1 MNGIFVSRISRIAA
15 VGLLLAASCGS
26 SPKVDRGEM
35 LMPDGYKDVKASIF
49 VSPVAGQRIYQ
60 KVAVLPFKA
69 PTELIGSSIS
79 DLFATA
85 LLKTNKYNLV
95 ERSQMEQVL
104 GEQAL
109 GLKGV
114 TESSLA
120 IRVGKMLG
128 VQGVIV
134 GTVPEYGSKA
144 SGAAE
149 LSAIGINARMIDV
162 SDGGVVWSV
171 SDSAISPS
179 PIGLSSFAKRMVDNL
194 VSALFQEAIKAGDTV
209 AANLP
214 VPQIA
219 SSRGGVR
226 SVSIE
231 IVPDSPEA
239 VESYTILRGRTESGS
254 FQEVGKVENSSR
266 HVSFEDRNLLDA
278 ETYHYK
284 VVGRNRS
291 GMTTVPSQPIRVS
304 TAGPPDAVTG
314 LSAQSGLIRKIVLQ
328 WQASFDPNVKGYNIY
343 RRTSGDTWAKIKSI
357 DGQSKAAYTD
367 EGLDDEKT
375 YSYRIA
381 AFNVVETESPP
392 SKTAQAATKGP
403 PSMVT
408 GLKAASGEARKVS
421 LSWNPVNEPEVKGY
435 AVYRA
440 SQGAGPFEMI
450 KSIEGREQT
459 QFVDGGK
466 KGYFSDDAALQ
477 DETRYYYKV
486 RAVNVVDVQSPD
498 SRVAIAVTK
507 PVPTPVTGIRSG
519 EIQVKQVAIEWEP
532 NPEPDIAKY
541 EVFRGE
547 EQASV
552 NKSLGEVP
560 SSAYRFVDKGLKD
573 GTTYHY
579 KVRAI
584 DKDGLIGKFSNPV
597 QASTKPLPRNPHGI
611 RAALDG
617 GQVHVSWK
625 PNPEP
630 DIAKYVVSLK
640 GFMFWDKAGESN
652 GPSFVYRGEIKK
664 GKTITFRVTA
674 VDGTGLESEPS
685 EEISLV
691 IP

>member
-15 VGLLLAASCGS
+15 AGLFLAASCGS
-26 SPKVDRGEM
+26 SQKVDRGEM
-35 LMPDGYKDVKASIF
+35 LMPDGYKDVKATIY
-49 VSPVAGQRIYQ
+49 VSPVASQRIYQ

-69 PTELIGSSIS
+69 PTDLIGSSIS

-114 TESSLA
+114 TESAVA

-144 SGAAE
+144 SGASE

-194 VSALFQEAIKAGDTV
+194 VSQLFQEAIKAGDTV

-226 SVSIE
+226 SVFIQV
-231 IVPDSPEA
+231 VPDSPEA
-239 VESYTILRGRTESGS
+239 VESYTVLRGRTESGS
-254 FQEVGKVENSSR
+254 YQEVGKVENSSR
-266 HVSFEDRNLLDA
+266 NVSFEDRNLLDA

-291 GMTTVPSQPIRVS
+291 GMTTVPSQPVRV
-304 TAGPPDAVTG
+304 TTVGPPDAVTG
-314 LSAQSGLIRKIVLQ
+314 LSAQSGLIRKVILQ
-328 WQASFDPNVKGYNIY
+328 WQASFDPNVKGYNVY
-343 RRTSGDTWAKIKSI
+343 RRTSGDTWAKIKTL
-357 DGQSKAAYTD
+357 DGQSRASYTD
-367 EGLDDEKT
+367 EGLDDEKAYT
-375 YSYRIA
+375 YRIA

-392 SKTAQAATKGP
+392 SRTAAATTKGP
-403 PSMVT
+403 PSPVT

-440 SQGAGPFEMI
+440 SHESGPFEMI

-459 QFVDGGK
+459 QFEDGGK
-466 KGYFSDDAALQ
+466 KGYFSEEASLS
-477 DETRYYYKV
+477 DETRYYYKL
-486 RAVNVVDVQSPD
+486 RAVNVVDVESPD
-498 SRVAIAVTK
+498 SRRAIAVTK
-507 PVPTPVTGIRSG
+507 PVPTPVTGIRTG
-519 EIQVKQVAIEWEP
+519 EKEVKRITVEWEP
-532 NPEPDIAKY
+532 NPESDIAKY
-541 EVFRGE
+541 EIFRGE
-547 EQASV
+547 DPAST
-552 NKSLGEVP
+552 NKNVGEV
-560 SSAYRFVDKGLKD
+560 SASTYRFVDKDLKD
-573 GTTYHY
+573 GSTHHY
-579 KVRAI
+579 RLRAV
-584 DKDGLIGKFSNPV
+584 DKDGLIGKFSIVV
-597 QASTKPLPRNPHGI
+597 QSSTKPLPKNPQGI
-611 RAALDG
+611 KAVFDG
-617 GQVHVSWK
+617 GQVLVSWK

-630 DIAKYVVSLK
+630 DIVKYAVSQK
-640 GFMFWDKAGESN
+640 GFMFWDKAGEAS
-652 GPSFVYRGEIKK
+652 GPSFAFRGEVKK
-664 GKTITFRVTA
+664 GKTLTFRVTA

>member
-421 LSWNPVNEPEVKGY
+421 PVMEPGQRTGGQGLRRLSGKP
-435 AVYRA
+435 
-440 SQGAGPFEMI
+440 GAGPFEMI

-519 EIQVKQVAIEWEP
+519 EIEVKASRHRMGAESG
-532 NPEPDIAKY
+532 ARHR
-541 EVFRGE
+541 EVRGLPGRRTG
-547 EQASV
+547 V
-552 NKSLGEVP
+552 RRTRTPGEVP
-560 SSAYRFVDKGLKD
+560 PSAYRFVDKGLKD

-597 QASTKPLPRNPHGI
+597 QASTKPLPRNPMGSGP
-611 RAALDG
+611 RSTGARFMSRG
-617 GQVHVSWK
+617 
-625 PNPEP
+625 NPIP
-630 DIAKYVVSLK
+630 SPTSPGTLSLK
-640 GFMFWDKAGESN
+640 GFMFWDKAEKPTDRAS
-652 GPSFVYRGEIKK
+652 SIAGEIKK

>member
-1 MNGIFVSRISRIAA
+1 MNGTFVSRISRIAA
-15 VGLLLAASCGS
+15 AGLFLAASCGS

-35 LMPDGYKDVKASIF
+35 LMPDGYKDVKATIF
-49 VSPVAGQRIYQ
+49 VSPAAAQRIYQ

-114 TESSLA
+114 TESTLA
-120 IRVGKMLG
+120 MRVGKMLG

-144 SGAAE
+144 SGSAE

-179 PIGLSSFAKRMVDNL
+179 SIGLSAFAKRMVDSL
-194 VSALFQEAIKAGDTV
+194 VSQLFQEAIRAGDTV

-226 SVSIE
+226 TAFIE

-239 VESYTILRGRTESGS
+239 VESYTVLRGRTESGS
-254 FQEVGKVENSSR
+254 YQEVGKVENSSR
-266 HVSFEDRNLLDA
+266 RVSFEDRNLLDA

-284 VVGRNRS
+284 VVGRGRS
-291 GMTTVPSQPIRVS
+291 GMTTIPSQPIRVS

-314 LSAQSGLIRKIVLQ
+314 LSAQSGLIRKVILQ
-328 WQASFDPNVKGYNIY
+328 WQASFDPNVKGYNVY
-343 RRTSGDTWAKIKSI
+343 RRTSGDTWAKIKTL
-357 DGQSKAAYTD
+357 DGQSRASYAD

-375 YSYRIA
+375 YTYRIA

-392 SKTAQAATKGP
+392 SRTAAATTKGP
-403 PSMVT
+403 PSQVM
-408 GLKAASGEARKVS
+408 GLKAASGEARKSS
-421 LSWNPVNEPEVKGY
+421 LSWSPVNEPEVKGY
-435 AVYRA
+435 AVYR
-440 SQGAGPFEMI
+440 SGRPEGPFEKI
-450 KSIEGREQT
+450 GDVEGRELT
-459 QFVDGGK
+459 RYVDGGK
-466 KGYFSDDAALQ
+466 KGYFSEEPALQ
-477 DETRYYYKV
+477 DETRYHYKV

-507 PVPTPVTGIRSG
+507 PVPTPVTGIRAG
-519 EIQVKQVAIEWEP
+519 EIEVKQITIEWEP

-541 EVFRGE
+541 EVFRGDNPSS
-547 EQASV
+547 ADKNV
-552 NKSLGEVP
+552 GEVP
-560 SSAYRFVDKGLKD
+560 SSALRFVDKGLKD
-573 GTTYHY
+573 GATHHY
-579 KVRAI
+579 RVRGV
-584 DKDGLIGKFSNPV
+584 DKDGLIGKFSTPV
-597 QASTKPLPRNPHGI
+597 QASTKPLPRSPQGVK
-611 RAALDG
+611 AAIDG
-617 GQVHVSWK
+617 GQVQVSWK

-630 DIAKYVVSLK
+630 DIVKYLVSQK
-640 GFMFWDKAGESN
+640 GFMFWDKAGESA
-652 GPSFVYRGEIKK
+652 GPSFDFRGEIKK
-664 GKTITFRVTA
+664 GKTLMFRVTA
-674 VDGTGLESEPS
+674 VDAAGLESEPS